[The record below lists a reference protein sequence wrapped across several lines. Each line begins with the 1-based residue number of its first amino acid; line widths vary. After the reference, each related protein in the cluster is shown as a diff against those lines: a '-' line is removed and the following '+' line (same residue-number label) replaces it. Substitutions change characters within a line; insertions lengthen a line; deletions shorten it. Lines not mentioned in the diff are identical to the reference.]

1 MRAKPELG
9 LDGEPELVFQ
19 PAVDLATGR
28 LLGFEAFLRWND
40 PDLGP
45 IPPSVLIPWAE
56 ANGHMVELNAWV
68 LSEACA
74 AAASWQSDLQLAVNC
89 SVFQLRQRE
98 AASAA
103 AAAIEESGINPD
115 RLTIEITETS
125 VTDAGAAADLHAMS
139 RLGIQLTVDDIG
151 SDWSTIDSLQQFSIN
166 TMKIDGSLIQGLADS
181 GGVSRAMVETIVHVS
196 HSLGICTVAES
207 VETAQQVKILREL
220 GADVGQGYF
229 FAKPLAVE
237 DALMLT
243 TMDPLPVFPL
253 TDLVDSPHGD
263 AGDAAGRDEAG
274 RENLGRVDVRAGDD
288 SGDDDGRDED
298 GPESFDD
305 GRTGRAMAGPAWRPR
320 SSVRSTKWR
329 RREAGDDSREFVAER
344 RHARRGCRPF
354 PRLQARPPPGLVP
367 QGQVFLNR
375 ATDGSTPVTP
385 SSETLSVH
393 AIPFQ

>member
-1 MRAKPELG
+1 MKKRPELG

-74 AAASWQSDLQLAVNC
+74 AAASWQADLQLAVNC

-103 AAAIEESGINPD
+103 AAAIEESGLNPD

-125 VTDAGAAADLHAMS
+125 VTDEAASDDLHAMS

-151 SDWSTIDSLQQFSIN
+151 SDWSTIDSLQQFAIN
-166 TMKIDGSLIQGLADS
+166 TMKIDGSLIQGLADT

-253 TDLVDSPHGD
+253 TDISD
-263 AGDAAGRDEAG
+263 ADAAEETRD
-274 RENLGRVDVRAGDD
+274 
-288 SGDDDGRDED
+288 DE
-298 GPESFDD
+298 FDD
-305 GRTGRAMAGPAWRPR
+305 LGDGSAAPVGPGIAAEVMGALDAVAHDAESRGERSDPSVSDDMHIEADVSLVAKRGRLIAFRKGR
-320 SSVRSTKWR
+320 SS
-329 RREAGDDSREFVAER
+329 
-344 RHARRGCRPF
+344 
-354 PRLQARPPPGLVP
+354 
-367 QGQVFLNR
+367 
-375 ATDGSTPVTP
+375 
-385 SSETLSVH
+385 
-393 AIPFQ
+393 

>member
-1 MRAKPELG
+1 MRARPELG

-56 ANGHMVELNAWV
+56 SNGHMVELNAWV

-98 AASAA
+98 AAAAA

-115 RLTIEITETS
+115 RLTVEITETS
-125 VTDAGAAADLHAMS
+125 VTDEGAAADLHAMS

-166 TMKIDGSLIQGLADS
+166 TMKIDGSLIQGLADQ
-181 GGVSRAMVETIVHVS
+181 GGVNRAMVETIVHVS
-196 HSLGICTVAES
+196 HSLGICCVAES

-253 TDLVDSPHGD
+253 TDLTDPGETVDT
-263 AGDAAGRDEAG
+263 
-274 RENLGRVDVRAGDD
+274 VDIGERSHIQIQAV
-288 SGDDDGRDED
+288 DDDGSGVDDDEPD
-298 GPESFDD
+298 IQTAGEPSIASEVMGVLGAIDDEASESTD
-305 GRTGRAMAGPAWRPR
+305 
-320 SSVRSTKWR
+320 
-329 RREAGDDSREFVAER
+329 REFVLNDDLHVEASDLSLVSK
-344 RHARRGCRPF
+344 RG
-354 PRLQARPPPGLVP
+354 RLL
-367 QGQVFLNR
+367 
-375 ATDGSTPVTP
+375 GSFRKTKP
-385 SSETLSVH
+385 S
-393 AIPFQ
+393 

>member
-1 MRAKPELG
+1 MRKRPELG

-166 TMKIDGSLIQGLADS
+166 TMKIDGSLIEGLADT

-253 TDLVDSPHGD
+253 DDVDTR
-263 AGDAAGRDEAG
+263 AEVEAS
-274 RENLGRVDVRAGDD
+274 RR
-288 SGDDDGRDED
+288 ED
-298 GPESFDD
+298 GADDESDTSPY
-305 GRTGRAMAGPAWRPR
+305 TGPGPGIAAE
-320 SSVRSTKWR
+320 VMGALA
-329 RREAGDDSREFVAER
+329 EAHAESDEGSDAER
-344 RHARRGCRPF
+344 DDFVLSDDMQLEAADLSLVSKRG
-354 PRLQARPPPGLVP
+354 RLLASFRKGK
-367 QGQVFLNR
+367 
-375 ATDGSTPVTP
+375 P
-385 SSETLSVH
+385 S
-393 AIPFQ
+393 

>member
-1 MRAKPELG
+1 MRARPELG

-56 ANGHMVELNAWV
+56 SNGHMVELNAWV

-74 AAASWQSDLQLAVNC
+74 AAASWQADLQLAVNC

-98 AASAA
+98 AAAAA

-115 RLTIEITETS
+115 RLTVEITETS
-125 VTDAGAAADLHAMS
+125 VTDEGAAADLHAMS

-151 SDWSTIDSLQQFSIN
+151 SDWSTIDNLQQFSIN
-166 TMKIDGSLIQGLADS
+166 TMKIDGSLIQGLADE

-253 TDLVDSPHGD
+253 GDLGDEDFHNSTPRRTDSASESTDEELEPPADSD
-263 AGDAAGRDEAG
+263 FTVAAEVIGALDEAG
-274 RENLGRVDVRAGDD
+274 E
-288 SGDDDGRDED
+288 STTTE
-298 GPESFDD
+298 PE
-305 GRTGRAMAGPAWRPR
+305 
-320 SSVRSTKWR
+320 
-329 RREAGDDSREFVAER
+329 REFVLNEDMHLEANDVSLVSK
-344 RHARRGCRPF
+344 RG
-354 PRLQARPPPGLVP
+354 RLLASFRK
-367 QGQVFLNR
+367 
-375 ATDGSTPVTP
+375 SKP
-385 SSETLSVH
+385 S
-393 AIPFQ
+393 

>member
-1 MRAKPELG
+1 MRARPELG

-28 LLGFEAFLRWND
+28 LLGFEALLRWND

-74 AAASWQSDLQLAVNC
+74 AAASWQADLQLAVNC

-98 AASAA
+98 AATAA

-125 VTDAGAAADLHAMS
+125 VVDDGAAADLHAMS

-151 SDWSTIDSLQQFSIN
+151 SDWSTLENLQQFAIN
-166 TMKIDGSLIQGLADS
+166 TMKIDGSLIQGLADT

-229 FAKPLAVE
+229 FAKPLAVG
-237 DALMLT
+237 DALVLT

-253 TDLVDSPHGD
+253 TDLSAAEDDESPDDEPEGSVYS
-263 AGDAAGRDEAG
+263 ATADAAEV
-274 RENLGRVDVRAGDD
+274 LGALDAAEISSGPHAEVR
-288 SGDDDGRDED
+288 
-298 GPESFDD
+298 
-305 GRTGRAMAGPAWRPR
+305 GPALSEDMQVEAADVSLVAKRGRLLAFRKSRP
-320 SSVRSTKWR
+320 S
-329 RREAGDDSREFVAER
+329 
-344 RHARRGCRPF
+344 
-354 PRLQARPPPGLVP
+354 
-367 QGQVFLNR
+367 
-375 ATDGSTPVTP
+375 
-385 SSETLSVH
+385 
-393 AIPFQ
+393 

>member
-1 MRAKPELG
+1 MSARPELG

-28 LLGFEAFLRWND
+28 LLGFEALLRWND

-74 AAASWQSDLQLAVNC
+74 AAASWQADLQLAVNC

-98 AASAA
+98 AATAA
-103 AAAIEESGINPD
+103 AAALESSGLNPD

-125 VTDAGAAADLHAMS
+125 VTDDGAAAELHAMS

-151 SDWSTIDSLQQFSIN
+151 SDWSTIDNLQQFSIN
-166 TMKIDGSLIQGLADS
+166 TMKIDGSLIQGLADT

-207 VETAQQVKILREL
+207 VETAQQVKVLREL

-237 DALMLT
+237 DALVLT

-253 TDLVDSPHGD
+253 TDQSDDVDDESEGSDDASGRGIHSATAAAAEVIGALDAVDNGGGTRAEVRSPALSDDMQVEAADMSLV
-263 AGDAAGRDEAG
+263 AKRGRLLAFRKG
-274 RENLGRVDVRAGDD
+274 
-288 SGDDDGRDED
+288 
-298 GPESFDD
+298 
-305 GRTGRAMAGPAWRPR
+305 R
-320 SSVRSTKWR
+320 SS
-329 RREAGDDSREFVAER
+329 
-344 RHARRGCRPF
+344 
-354 PRLQARPPPGLVP
+354 
-367 QGQVFLNR
+367 
-375 ATDGSTPVTP
+375 
-385 SSETLSVH
+385 
-393 AIPFQ
+393 